1 MAKKVDFTSE
11 EWQLI
16 LSMPQVAS
24 LYLVLASPSNPLGLA
39 QEMIAST
46 KGIVETLKTS
56 SGNELNELMDAVA
69 ADIRER
75 VEKRE
80 RLEPPLKTSNDLNQM
95 KAQCLQACRDVA
107 VLLSQ
112 KAPADARAYKQ
123 WVYQAAQNTANA
135 AKEGGVFGIGGEP
148 VSEAETAA
156 LKEIATAL
164 DINVSSLSGA

>member
-1 MAKKVDFTSE
+1 MAKKADFTLE
-11 EWQLI
+11 EWNLI

-24 LYLVLASPSNPLGLA
+24 LYLTLASPSNPLGLA
-39 QEMIAST
+39 QELIAST

-56 SGNELNELMDAVA
+56 SGNELMDAVG
-69 ADIRER
+69 ADIREK

-80 RLEPPLKTSNDLNQM
+80 RLEPPLKTSNDLNDM
-95 KAQCLQACRDVA
+95 KAQCLQACREVA

-112 KAPADARAYKQ
+112 KAPADAQAYKR
-123 WVYQAAQNTANA
+123 WVYQAAQNSANA
-135 AKEGGVFGIGGEP
+135 AKEGGFFGIGGEP

-164 DINVSSLSGA
+164 DISSLIGV

>member
-1 MAKKVDFTSE
+1 MAKKADFTSE

-56 SGNELNELMDAVA
+56 SGNELLDAVS
-69 ADIRER
+69 ADIREK

-80 RLEPPLKTSNDLNQM
+80 RLEPPFKTSNDLNQVR
-95 KAQCLQACRDVA
+95 AQCLQACREVTT
-107 VLLSQ
+107 LLSQ
-112 KAPADARAYKQ
+112 KAPADAQAYKQ
-123 WVYQAAQNTANA
+123 WVYEAAQNTANA
-135 AKEGGVFGIGGEP
+135 AKEGGVFGIGGAP

-156 LKEIATAL
+156 LREIATAL
-164 DINVSSLSGA
+164 EISSQSGV

>member
-1 MAKKVDFTSE
+1 MAKKADFTLE

-24 LYLVLASPSNPLGLA
+24 LYLALASPSNPLGLA

-46 KGIVETLKTS
+46 KGIVETIKTS
-56 SGNELNELMDAVA
+56 SGNELMDAVS
-69 ADIRER
+69 ADIREK

-80 RLEPPLKTSNDLNQM
+80 RLEPPFKTSNDLNDM
-95 KAQCLQACRDVA
+95 KAQCLQACREVA

-112 KAPADARAYKQ
+112 KAPADAQVYKQ

-135 AKEGGVFGIGGEP
+135 AKEGGVVGIGGEP
-148 VSEAETAA
+148 VSEEETAA
-156 LKEIATAL
+156 LKEITMAL
-164 DINVSSLSGA
+164 DISSLSGV